1 MAAWSPKCS
10 GSHTDPIFL
19 EHCLLSAHAEPG
31 NTHFSTGLRGYFI
44 SVFPGTPIMHVVHL
58 SSVFRSVTRC
68 LVTLTLVLF
77 HMFLSDFL
85 LLVPLIVSNNIY
97 LTFSF

>member
-1 MAAWSPKCS
+1 
-10 GSHTDPIFL
+10 
-19 EHCLLSAHAEPG
+19 
-31 NTHFSTGLRGYFI
+31 
-44 SVFPGTPIMHVVHL
+44 MHVL
-58 SSVFRSVTRC
+58 NLFSVLRSVTRC

-77 HMFLSDFL
+77 RMLLSDFL